1 MNIRERV
8 IDCLE
13 LLSQP
18 SRQIDY
24 ETSVPRANSHGELVS
39 WFSDELFQPKSQ
51 QFLDAFTENEIKDLA
66 RLYGLLIES
75 RRLRSSSLVDLL
87 REPEWRRIAR
97 FAMEL
102 VATIDVGGETCAHDF
117 ALTHG
122 SVPQRGA
129 ESLRGGIRQTP

>member
-1 MNIRERV
+1 VNVRDRV
-8 IDCLE
+8 LEYLE

-24 ETSVPRANSHGELVS
+24 ETSAPRANGHGELVS
-39 WFSDELFQPKSQ
+39 WFADELFQPKSQ

-75 RRLRSSSLVDLL
+75 RQLRASSLVDLL

-102 VATIDVGGETCAHDF
+102 VATIDAGGETCAHDF
-117 ALTHG
+117 ALIHG
-122 SVPQRGA
+122 SATARM
-129 ESLRGGIRQTP
+129 RI